1 MNLQDIVQFLKGVG
15 LGNLIVIVGLLLSL
29 IQIAPIK
36 IDPWS
41 KLFKWV
47 GKIINGS
54 VMDELKGIKEDLA
67 NVHAELDNVKEREEE
82 REANSTRYRILRFDD
97 ELRQHI
103 DHSEEHFTQILADV
117 DKYKKYCDAHKDG
130 YVNSKADSAMEN
142 IRTTYDDVKKY
153 NKFI

>member
-41 KLFKWV
+41 KLFKWI

-130 YVNSKADSAMEN
+130 YVNSKADSAMDN
-142 IRTTYDDVKKY
+142 IRTTYDEVKKD

>member
-130 YVNSKADSAMEN
+130 YVNSKADSAMDN
-142 IRTTYDDVKKY
+142 IRTTYDEVKRD

>member
-41 KLFKWV
+41 KLFKWI

-82 REANSTRYRILRFDD
+82 REANQTRYRLLRFDD
-97 ELRQHI
+97 ELRQGI
-103 DHSEEHFTQILADV
+103 DHSEEHFNQTLMDV
-117 DKYKKYCDAHKDG
+117 DNYKKYCDTHKDG
-130 YVNSKADSAMEN
+130 YINSKADSAMEN
-142 IRTTYDDVKKY
+142 IRVMYDYVKKH

>member
-15 LGNLIVIVGLLLSL
+15 LGNLIVMVGLLLSL

-41 KLFKWV
+41 RLFKWM

-54 VMDELKGIKEDLA
+54 VMEELKDIKKDLA

-82 REANSTRYRILRFDD
+82 READSTRYRILRFDD

-117 DKYKKYCDAHKDG
+117 DKYKKYCDAHKNG

>member
-1 MNLQDIVQFLKGVG
+1 MGLKDIIEKIGQIGI
-15 LGNLIVIVGLLLSL
+15 GNIGMMVFILLSL

-41 KLFKWV
+41 RLFKWI

-117 DKYKKYCDAHKDG
+117 DKYINYCDTHKSG
-130 YVNSKADSAMEN
+130 YVNSKADSAMDN
-142 IRTTYDDVKKY
+142 IRTTYDEVKRD

>member
-41 KLFKWV
+41 KLFKWI